1 MKKGIKNL
9 VCFAA
14 VLSVICILNFSIQSN
29 AAPDNQYKNAASSSS
44 TPSSSAASSLPP
56 PSSTPSSKNPS
67 TPASSKPASSSV
79 PSSSS
84 KPASGSVPP
93 SSSSRAQSSSSN
105 VQSYASSSQ
114 NTSSSEA
121 SASSSEASSSSS
133 ESSSSL
139 SLPVVSEDDISLPYV
154 LASSDNSGNNNML
167 FGIIAWACIILG
179 VAIVIIVLL
188 SNRKA
193 HKGYVARK
201 RYNNGFKRKKKNLL
215 PDKYYRNIKRK

>member
-1 MKKGIKNL
+1 MKKGLKKL

-29 AAPDNQYKNAASSSS
+29 AAPDNQYKNAASSSR
-44 TPSSSAASSLPP
+44 TPSSSAASSS
-56 PSSTPSSKNPS
+56 PSSSSPSSQKPS
-67 TPASSKPASSSV
+67 APASSKPASSSV
-79 PSSSS
+79 P
-84 KPASGSVPP
+84 PA
-93 SSSSRAQSSSSN
+93 SSSRAQSPSSN
-105 VQSYASSSQ
+105 VQSSASVAQ
-114 NTSSSEA
+114 NTSSSAA

-139 SLPVVSEDDISLPYV
+139 SLPGVSEEDISLPHV
-154 LASSDNSGNNNML
+154 LASNDNSGSNNML

-179 VAIVIIVLL
+179 VAIVTIVLL
-188 SNRKA
+188 SNRRA

-201 RYNNGFKRKKKNLL
+201 RYNNGFKRRKKNLL

>member
-1 MKKGIKNL
+1 MKKGLKNL

-29 AAPDNQYKNAASSSS
+29 AAPDNQYKNAASSSKA
-44 TPSSSAASSLPP
+44 PSSSAASSS
-56 PSSTPSSKNPS
+56 PSSSSAPSSQKPS

-79 PSSSS
+79 P
-84 KPASGSVPP
+84 P
-93 SSSSRAQSSSSN
+93 SSSSSRVQSSSSS
-105 VQSYASSSQ
+105 VQSSASVAQ
-114 NTSSSEA
+114 NTNSSAVSSAPSSEA
-121 SASSSEASSSSS
+121 PSSSS
-133 ESSSSL
+133 EPESSL
-139 SLPVVSEDDISLPYV
+139 SLPGVSEEDISLPYV
-154 LASSDNSGNNNML
+154 LASNDNSSNNNML

-179 VAIVIIVLL
+179 VAIVTIVLF
-188 SNRKA
+188 SNRRA